1 MATQVNVIN
10 DLGTLTKIPNKLL
23 QELSHKLNLCIGSA
37 IHDAVLNKEDVAII
51 NVGIGSLSVNL
62 ADMQCKFIP
71 SKDLKTAIKNSLN
84 SKVDPMELQLE
95 QALTDK
101 LIAICE
107 EVL

>member
-1 MATQVNVIN
+1 MSAQANAVN
-10 DLGTLTKIPNKLL
+10 DLGTLTKIPNKILT
-23 QELSHKLNLCIGSA
+23 ELTHKLNLCIGSA
-37 IHDAVLNKEDVAII
+37 IHDAILNKEDIAII
-51 NVGIGSLSVNL
+51 NIGIGSLSVNL

-84 SKVDPMELQLE
+84 SKVDPIELQLE